1 MVQLYMSKQMDVD
14 ALLTEAKYL
23 QWVRDASAIVKLAVR
38 SSPRNEPR
46 RQLPAAVGFF
56 RGSSL
61 LNGTRQ
67 DSPAPDGDADSGGFG
82 ASFDPVMEEIDRWT
96 LDGFD
101 GHPAG
106 VKQRP
111 LCCAHA
117 TIVVLKDALELAQNS
132 KSCRSSLFGPYR
144 YPELLVCARFAN
156 LSG

>member
-14 ALLTEAKYL
+14 ALLTEAQYL

-38 SSPRNEPR
+38 SSPRKA
-46 RQLPAAVGFF
+46 QKTAASGGGFF

-61 LNGTRQ
+61 LNGTRP
-67 DSPAPDGDADSGGFG
+67 DSPAPDGDADSGGFD

>member
-1 MVQLYMSKQMDVD
+1 
-14 ALLTEAKYL
+14 
-23 QWVRDASAIVKLAVR
+23 
-38 SSPRNEPR
+38 
-46 RQLPAAVGFF
+46 
-56 RGSSL
+56 
-61 LNGTRQ
+61 
-67 DSPAPDGDADSGGFG
+67 
-82 ASFDPVMEEIDRWT
+82 MEEIDRWS

-132 KSCRSSLFGPYR
+132 KSCRSSAHTDK